1 LKTGTRYRL
10 RLINISTN
18 EADLRVRLEGEG
30 EGAPVQWK
38 VIASDGADLP
48 AAQLKSSAADMG
60 LTVGSTRDIEYESDR
75 EGHVEMR
82 ISAPGFEALV
92 MQPFDIVSAK

>member
-1 LKTGTRYRL
+1 
-10 RLINISTN
+10 LINITTN
-18 EADLRVRLEGEG
+18 ESDLRVRLEG

-48 AAQLKSSAADMG
+48 AAQLKSSAADIG

-75 EGHVEMR
+75 DGHVEMK